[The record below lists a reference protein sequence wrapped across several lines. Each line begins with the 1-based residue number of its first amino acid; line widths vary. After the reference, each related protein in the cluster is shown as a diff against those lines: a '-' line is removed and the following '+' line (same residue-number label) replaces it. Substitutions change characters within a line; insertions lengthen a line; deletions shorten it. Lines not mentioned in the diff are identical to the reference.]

1 MWVVKLGG
9 SWADSPCLPRWLKT
23 LVRNGGGRVV
33 LVPGGGPFADQVRR
47 QQRRWGFDDRSAHC
61 MALLAMHQYGWM
73 LAALEDD
80 LVPTERIESLDRSVR
95 QGRVPV
101 WLPALEALDAV
112 GIPASWSVTSDSLA
126 AWLASRL
133 AARGVVLLKR
143 VSAGVSDPQSLRRA
157 GIVDAAFPDWFPE
170 GAALRLFTP
179 DQLADFRA
187 FLRRCDRIRTFR

>member
-1 MWVVKLGG
+1 VWVVKLGG

-47 QQRRWGFDDRSAHC
+47 QQRRWGFDDRSAHR

-143 VSAGVSDPQSLRRA
+143 VSAGVPDPQALRRA
-157 GIVDAAFPDWFPE
+157 GIVDAAFPDCFPA